1 MMCLLTYKV
10 SFMTARLTTSRL
22 ARYAVFG
29 FPLGFVG
36 LPLYVH
42 LPKYYADTLPSSL
55 AVIGAV
61 MFFARLI
68 DCLADPWIGY
78 MADRW
83 SRYQSYCIYAAY
95 ITLGA
100 GVCGL
105 FYLPHWPQ
113 PWILALLLAITYFS
127 YSVLMIC
134 FYAAGVSLAEDTHQ
148 TVQVSAWRESSI
160 LLGVLVASA
169 LPQVLMMFMPEVRS
183 YEVFALLFLVVLAGT
198 SLFTLRSGW
207 VSVSHGAQAAVSPF
221 RALLSNGSL
230 RWLFALFFLNAIPPS
245 ITATLFL
252 FFVSDILK
260 QPALSGA
267 FLIIY
272 FISAAAS
279 MPLWTMLCRQIS
291 KRKSLCI
298 AMGTAIISFVW
309 VYRLGAQDSLSFMLI
324 CMLSGIALGGDLTIL
339 PSLLADVVSQHRR
352 LGGVEFGIWNFIS
365 KFTLALAAGISLPF
379 LYYLGYV
386 PGASTAGGL
395 SALSFGYALLPCLF
409 KCVALCL
416 LLLSPID
423 QPRR

>member
-1 MMCLLTYKV
+1 MM
-10 SFMTARLTTSRL
+10 ARLAISRL

-29 FPLGFVG
+29 FPLGFIG

-83 SRYQSYCIYAAY
+83 NRYQSQCIYAAS

-105 FYLPHWPQ
+105 FYLPYWPDPDAQ
-113 PWILALLLAITYFS
+113 PWILALLLAVTYFS

-134 FYAAGVSLAEDTHQ
+134 FYAAGVSLAQDAHQ
-148 TVQVSAWRESSI
+148 TVRVSAWRESAI
-160 LLGVLVASA
+160 ILGVLIASA
-169 LPQVLMMFMPEVRS
+169 LPQVFMTFMPEVRA
-183 YEVFALLFLVVLAGT
+183 YEMFALLFLAVLA
-198 SLFTLRSGW
+198 SVVLFTLRSGW
-207 VSVSHGAQAAVSPF
+207 PSPSHKQHVMMSPF
-221 RALLSNGSL
+221 RALLSDSSL
-230 RWLFALFFLNAIPPS
+230 RWIFALFFLNAIPPS

-260 QPALSGA
+260 QPAWSGA
-267 FLIIY
+267 FLVIY
-272 FISAAAS
+272 FISAAAA
-279 MPLWTMLCRQIS
+279 MPFWSFLCRRTG

-298 AMGTAIISFVW
+298 AMVTAIVSFVW
-309 VYRLGAQDSLSFMLI
+309 VYRLGAHDSYSFMLI

-339 PSLLADVVSQHRR
+339 PSLLADVVSQNQRT
-352 LGGVEFGIWNFIS
+352 GGLEFGIWNFIS

-386 PGASTAGGL
+386 PGASTARGL
-395 SALSFGYALLPCLF
+395 FALSFGYALLPCLF
-409 KCVALCL
+409 KCLALGL

-423 QPRR
+423 QTRRLK